1 MFCITAKYLCII
13 SNRPPASWV
22 VDLTWDF
29 LLHHSLWKTH
39 GRDRERETERD
50 RDRERVRE
58 RQRQRESERETETER
73 QRDRERGCRQKQ
85 YYNILH

>member
-39 GRDRERETERD
+39 GRDRERD
-50 RDRERVRE
+50 RE

-73 QRDRERGCRQKQ
+73 QRERERMPTETVLQ
-85 YYNILH
+85 YPTLMR